1 MPLRAKMTR
10 SRRAVP
16 RGNPRVGLEEC
27 SMDGA
32 GVRSSSRVI
41 CITSPHLPSFWSGL
55 RAQAFQGTHIN
66 ICMLGEGGKATSPPV
81 DRLTVVLAVV
91 LPSAVASLLLVVLA
105 FISLPVFSMR
115 KKPSDYYMDGMHFLR
130 VATKLFRYVPKDMFL
145 RYQRRKKRYICFP
158 ILFLLQ

>member
-16 RGNPRVGLEEC
+16 RGNPRVGLDEC
-27 SMDGA
+27 SMDGE

-41 CITSPHLPSFWSGL
+41 CITSPDFFLVWFKSPGFPRH
-55 RAQAFQGTHIN
+55 THKY
-66 ICMLGEGGKATSPPV
+66 MHAWGMGREGRSLV

-105 FISLPVFSMR
+105 
-115 KKPSDYYMDGMHFLR
+115 
-130 VATKLFRYVPKDMFL
+130 
-145 RYQRRKKRYICFP
+145 
-158 ILFLLQ
+158 